1 MGRRRSQGFSG
12 GRGCLVE
19 QPWVGSRGRMRSA
32 GHQYG
37 ARAAGKDLQ
46 AATEVNASRSPSV
59 RTTREDL
66 QAATGV
72 NASALL
78 SAVRMELG
86 SPDISSTRVPKETRS
101 ECR

>member
-1 MGRRRSQGFSG
+1 
-12 GRGCLVE
+12 
-19 QPWVGSRGRMRSA
+19 
-32 GHQYG
+32 
-37 ARAAGKDLQ
+37 
-46 AATEVNASRSPSV
+46 VNASRSPSV
-59 RTTREDL
+59 RTAREDL